1 MFKLQ
6 TCAALTALACSGL
19 ALADGVP
26 QFVGDPVIVTASRV
40 PQRVSSLPANVTVIT
55 AEDIANSTAT
65 TVQDVLSNYAGVHV
79 FNSSGS
85 SSGAMVDL
93 RGFGITGSSNTLIL
107 IDGVRQNT
115 NDLIAPNL
123 GAVTLASID
132 HIEIVRGVGGVA
144 YGGGATGGVIN
155 IITKSGKASGL
166 NGNVT
171 LTGGSYD
178 LRQLDA
184 SLHAANQYVAFDGYV
199 QSLKTDN
206 YRQNNAERN
215 DNAGVAVT
223 LKHDGGDIKLFAKT
237 ASQGLRLPGSL
248 NADFAQG
255 LNPLST
261 NPTATTS
268 PNDYTS
274 TDTASGGVSVT
285 QDIGRGTL
293 YADFSR
299 RSKDAQSSYSGSLS
313 QRNLTENT
321 SAVRYVLPID
331 IHEVT
336 VGTDWLNSTANV
348 QYPNNPQFGRNA
360 QQKRQGFFLDSQ
372 WKLWNG
378 ATLSVGGRQQLVN
391 DQVNTV
397 VGSANLS
404 TIQTN
409 LHAWSLGLKQ
419 ALGRGWSGYVRAGQS
434 FRLGN
439 ADEVTYTG
447 IFPPLQPQQSH
458 EKEVGLEWMGDGANV
473 KAALFRNDLINEIVF
488 ISFVS
493 DGAGAN
499 MNLPQTRHQGV
510 ELDGNIKLSSAL
522 SLNGNLTWTQA
533 SFRAGFG
540 IAGNAIPMVPKLMS
554 NLGLGWKINDANKLA
569 VNAQYVS
576 NQVYDNDQQNLFPG
590 KLPAYTVLNAK
601 YSYRYDKR
609 FSGSISV
616 NNLLDKHYASY
627 GGVDIYSSSPTATY
641 LYPANGRNFQAAVTY
656 EF

>member
-26 QFVGDPVIVTASRV
+26 QFAGDPVIVTASRV

-132 HIEIVRGVGGVA
+132 HIEIVRGVGSVA

-206 YRQNNAERN
+206 YRQNNAERD
-215 DNAGVAVT
+215 DNAGASVT
-223 LKHDGGDIKLFAKT
+223 LKHDGGNIKLFAKT

-248 NADFAQG
+248 RADPAQG
-255 LNPLST
+255 LNPLSA

-274 TDTASGGVSVT
+274 TDTTSGGVSVT
-285 QDIGRGTL
+285 QDIGSGTL

-331 IHEVT
+331 IHEIT

-348 QYPNNPQFGRNA
+348 QYPNSPQFGRNA

-391 DQVNTV
+391 DQVNTA

-419 ALGRGWSGYVRAGQS
+419 ALGSGWSGYVRAGQS

-458 EKEVGLEWMGDGANV
+458 EKEVGLEWMGDGSNV
-473 KAALFRNDLINEIVF
+473 KAALFRNDLTNEIVF

-493 DGAGAN
+493 GGAGAN

-533 SFRAGFG
+533 VFRAGFG

-554 NLGLGWKINDANKLA
+554 NFGLGWKINDSNKLA
-569 VNAQYVS
+569 VSVQYVS
-576 NQVYDNDQQNLFPG
+576 SQVYDNDQQNLFPD
-590 KLPAYTVLNAK
+590 KLPAYTVLNTK

-616 NNLLDKHYASY
+616 NNLLDKRYASY
-627 GGVDIYSSSPTATY
+627 GGVDIDSGSPTATY